1 MHMQNKSLFV
11 ILGNQ
16 LFSPEKYL
24 SDYLK
29 TDFYM
34 SEDYGLCT
42 YFRHHKHK

>member
-34 SEDYGLCT
+34 SEDYGSMRL
-42 YFRHHKHK
+42 F